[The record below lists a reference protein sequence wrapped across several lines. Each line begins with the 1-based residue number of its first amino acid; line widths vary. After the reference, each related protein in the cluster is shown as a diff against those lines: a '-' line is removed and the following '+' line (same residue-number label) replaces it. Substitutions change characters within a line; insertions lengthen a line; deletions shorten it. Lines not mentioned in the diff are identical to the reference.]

1 MEMRGRGIENVAS
14 RLNKS
19 LSKNVRQYDDRFW
32 LVPPCRH
39 LCKTTL
45 QFLVSGPLPFSNK
58 SCYIAAPLSSQ
69 YIVNGKTK

>member
-1 MEMRGRGIENVAS
+1 MENVAS
-14 RLNKS
+14 RLSTS

-32 LVPPCRH
+32 LVRPCRH

-45 QFLVSGPLPFSNK
+45 QFLVSDPLPFSNR
-58 SCYIAAPLSSQ
+58 SSHIAAPLSSQ